1 MSNKPLKPG
10 TAVSIACPNC
20 GPATQL
26 VVRENNYTGAMFLA
40 CPNYPACQHTQEIPE
55 SINLIASGQKT
66 LFDL

>member
-20 GPATQL
+20 GPSTQL
-26 VVRENNYTGAMFLA
+26 VIRENNYTGAMFLA

-55 SINLIASGQKT
+55 SLNMQASGQKT